1 MQDNEQEINWIGKTA
16 GRPAGTTFG
25 IRQTDRAFHM
35 HLIGKTGT
43 GKTTLLEILL
53 RQDIDAGRG
62 VTLIDPHGDL
72 ALRVLAYAKS
82 AGREA
87 IYLDAADPSAP
98 YGYNP
103 LKPIAESHIPLA
115 VSGLMEVFKKRFADA
130 WGVRMEHVL
139 RNALYAILDTG
150 GGVLSDILKLLADK
164 DYRAAIARR
173 IKNEPVRLFWQNEF
187 PAYADRYRVESA
199 APIQNK
205 IGAFLADP
213 RMRRLVTEPKT
224 NLSFRRI
231 MDGGQVLIINLARG
245 TVGEDS
251 SSLLGAL
258 LVTSIALA
266 AYSRANITENVRRIH
281 YLYVDEF
288 QSFTTLAVAD
298 MISELR
304 KYRLRLVLAHQHFEQ
319 LEDEVKAA
327 VIGNAGTLISFRV
340 GAEDAQLISK
350 EFMDV
355 VTTEDLVGLANFTVY
370 LRLMI
375 RGEPSR
381 PFMSTTLSLEQKFP
395 GRQEVH
401 PFRNSHG
408 LRDW

>member
-1 MQDNEQEINWIGKTA
+1 MAHHNQDISYFATTI
-16 GRPAGTTFG
+16 GRPSVKRFG
-25 IRQTDRAFHM
+25 ILQADRAFHM
-35 HLIGKTGT
+35 HVIGKTGA
-43 GKTTLLEILL
+43 GKTTLLEVLM

-62 VTLIDPHGDL
+62 ATLIDPHGDL
-72 ALRVLAYAKS
+72 ALRVLAYAKARS
-82 AGREA
+82 REV
-87 IYLDAADPSAP
+87 IYLDAADQSAP
-98 YGYNP
+98 HGYNP
-103 LKPIAESHIPLA
+103 LKAVAEPYIPLA

-150 GGVLSDILKLLADK
+150 GGTLSDVLRLLSDK
-164 DYRAAIARR
+164 DYRNDRARR
-173 IKNEPVRLFWQNEF
+173 IQNDAVRAFWQSEF
-187 PAYADRYRVESA
+187 PLYADRYRAESA

-213 RMRRLVTEPKT
+213 RMRCLVSTPGV

-231 MDGGQVLIINLARG
+231 MDGGQVLIVNLARG

-266 AYSRANITENVRRIH
+266 AYSRSNVPEEKRLPH
-281 YLYVDEF
+281 VLYVDEF

-304 KYRLRLVLAHQHFEQ
+304 KYRLALVLAHQHMAQ
-319 LEDEVKAA
+319 LEEEVRAA
-327 VIGNAGTLISFRV
+327 VIGNAGTLIAFRV
-340 GAEDAQLISK
+340 GAEDAQLIAR
-350 EFMDV
+350 EFMEV
-355 VTTEDLVGLANFTVY
+355 VTVEDLVGLANFTVY

-375 RGEPSR
+375 GGAPSR
-381 PFMSTTLSLEQKFP
+381 PFKASTLSTRQLE
-395 GRQEVH
+395 EVAQ
-401 PFRNSHG
+401 
-408 LRDW
+408 